1 MASRLVTVDHYRRR
15 ATEAQMEGAI
25 RELVRLRGGRLWHL
39 VDTRDAPE
47 LTDLPDLLILVP
59 PTATGPGV
67 AAWVELKSQRRIVTP
82 GQAEVAALLASAT
95 AFVGGIVRVDPRDGE
110 MGYDELLEALR

>member
-1 MASRLVTVDHYRRR
+1 MASRLVTVDRYRRR

-25 RELVRLRGGRLWHL
+25 RDLVAFRGGRIWHL
-39 VDTRDAPE
+39 EDARTAPE

-59 PTATGPGV
+59 GL